1 MFFGGRNFYV
11 EIIVILLT
19 ELAFGQKLDQLT
31 AKQRSR
37 LKPVFEDA
45 EHKNLTVFDKNTKD
59 LFKIIHGRPENKDLE
74 SENCENQKLI
84 MPDFSARGR
93 RISEVKCLENLW
105 KMRFYDEALI
115 NMVLCGIPYNTIQLN
130 EHFGG
135 YDTAPGEF
143 PHMGA
148 IGWETSDDSWLFM
161 CEGALISEKF
171 MITAAHCS
179 RLTIPDVRVVDP
191 LPKIVRFG
199 EPNISDK
206 EAIGKAPEDVFIH
219 RFIIHPRYRFS
230 GKYYDIAIVELQKAI
245 TFSIKVHPSCIWT
258 NLFPVAGEAE
268 LTGWN
273 VIKSNKTVNKME
285 YNIDMF
291 DAFMR
296 LKMIQ
301 MATQQETHG
310 NDSLNNPVM
319 QVAEVNILNIEKC
332 EKLTIKKV
340 DKSWK
345 GFLFH
350 QMCAERSVN
359 VNNTFQVDIGGVLQ
373 APINIPEFTDWK
385 IHYIIGVRSFTF
397 GCNLSKALGVYT
409 KLSTFVDW
417 IEDVVWGAESK

>member
-1 MFFGGRNFYV
+1 MFFKCRNFYV
-11 EIIVILLT
+11 KLIVILLT
-19 ELAFGQKLDQLT
+19 EYTFGQKLDQLT
-31 AKQRSR
+31 EKQRSR
-37 LKPVFEDA
+37 IRPISEDA
-45 EHKNLTVFDKNTKD
+45 EHKNLTIFDKNTKD

-74 SENCENQKLI
+74 AGNCENQELI
-84 MPDFSARGR
+84 MPDFRAPGR
-93 RISEVKCLENLW
+93 RISDVKCLENLW
-105 KMRFYDEALI
+105 KIRFYDEALI
-115 NMVLCGIPYNTIQLN
+115 KMVLCGKPYDTIQLN
-130 EHFGG
+130 EHFGR
-135 YDTAPGEF
+135 YDAALGEF

-148 IGWETSDDSWLFM
+148 IGWETTDGSWLFR

-206 EAIGKAPEDVFIH
+206 EAIDKAPEDVFIH
-219 RFIIHPRYRFS
+219 RLIIHPNHRFFE
-230 GKYYDIAIVELQKAI
+230 KYYDIAIVELQKSI

-258 NLFPVAGEAE
+258 DLFPVAGDAK

-273 VIKSNKTVNKME
+273 VIKSNKTVSKKE

-291 DAFMR
+291 DVFTR
-296 LKMIQ
+296 LKLIQ
-301 MATQQETHG
+301 MATQQETNG
-310 NDSLNNPVM
+310 NESLNSPVM
-319 QVAEVNILNIEKC
+319 QLEKVNILNIKEC
-332 EKLTIKKV
+332 EKLTRSKM

-345 GFLFH
+345 GLLFH

-359 VNNTFQVDIGGVLQ
+359 VNNTCQMDIGGVLQ
-373 APINIPEFTDWK
+373 APIDIPEYTDWK

-397 GCNLSKALGVYT
+397 GCNLSKTLDVYT

-417 IEDVVWGAESK
+417 IENVVWGTES